1 MRFLVMLEPI
11 ETGFSVQVPD
21 LAIVTYG
28 ESIEAAKQAAAK
40 AIQINLD
47 AYREANQK
55 VPERK
60 SVLTHRGKATT
71 KKRFLKSWGEKFLL
85 ETFYMNVFPDL

>member
-28 ESIEAAKQAAAK
+28 ESIEAAKQAAAE

-47 AYREANQK
+47 VYREANQK

-60 SVLTHRGKATT
+60 SVLTHLENPDFRDLLFTYVDVMEP
-71 KKRFLKSWGEKFLL
+71 GEKKAA
-85 ETFYMNVFPDL
+85 